1 MENDRES
8 ENNNTRKTDKVP
20 QMQILN
26 DSPSIQSSNQA
37 TATTSSTPA
46 NITKDGKKRIR
57 PNFLIRENA
66 CIGNKRRKETVL
78 LDSNTGSTLPNKRPT
93 LSAAGGKVNV
103 RLSSHKVKEFLL
115 SKNLS
120 EYKKDLKVECHND
133 RQGLSRIVC
142 SLNKVNLW
150 SDVVPNAVTLIA
162 GNDKYVV
169 IGCENGSIIIYD
181 HSGLRLLLN
190 IVLDSAASHL
200 LISREYLL
208 CLSQTGIINVWKL
221 PKLESIVSSVS
232 IVPIIQPSS
241 TSLADL
247 HYASIE
253 KIFIRPRGVPILM
266 TDTNEAWCYHLS
278 AKTWV
283 QIYDPRYSSKE
294 KMKTT
299 TEEYGG
305 DDTRGILNT
314 IEKIARDRGD
324 NYGTLSY
331 LAQGE
336 SKLGHLYNQL
346 LSAELVSSPNE
357 YKEILLSYAKA
368 LADVGNGEKIN
379 ILCSRLLDTFDVWDR
394 FIAGMSKHELLK
406 DVLAILSTNRSL
418 QQLIQEYTLALDRI
432 TNEN

>member
-368 LADVGNGEKIN
+368 LADVGN
-379 ILCSRLLDTFDVWDR
+379 
-394 FIAGMSKHELLK
+394 A
-406 DVLAILSTNRSL
+406 TNRSL